1 LKGQSSVS
9 EGPIAVDDSQEET
22 LLVHEEIIARM
33 ASPPP
38 ERPFNDA
45 DRYIDPVHESLKL
58 KAEAAEKAVE
68 ATKHHASCMSLRSKV
83 AGWEFKKAK
92 LAEEKARVLERS
104 KFYAAQANRG
114 RRELDNSDVLA
125 EHVAEEMNRTHDKAA
140 QLKRKCAGLDV
151 KIDRLREKVKDC
163 EERATREEDL
173 KAEAMEQSKQL
184 EIQAMNYAKS

>member
-1 LKGQSSVS
+1 
-9 EGPIAVDDSQEET
+9 
-22 LLVHEEIIARM
+22 M

-68 ATKHHASCMSLRSKV
+68 ATKHHASCMSLRRKMT
-83 AGWEFKKAK
+83 AWEFKKAK

-114 RRELDNSDVLA
+114 RRELDNSDILA
-125 EHVAEEMNRTHDKAA
+125 EHVAEEMNRKHDKAA
-140 QLKRKCAGLDV
+140 QLKRKCTGLDV

-163 EERATREEDL
+163 EERATREEEL

>member
-1 LKGQSSVS
+1 
-9 EGPIAVDDSQEET
+9 
-22 LLVHEEIIARM
+22 M

-38 ERPFNDA
+38 EKHINDA
-45 DRYIDPVHESLKL
+45 DRYIDSVHESLKL

-68 ATKHHASCMSLRSKV
+68 ATKHHASCMSLRNKV

-92 LAEEKARVLERS
+92 LEEEKARVLERS
-104 KFYAAQANRG
+104 KFYAAQANRTKG
-114 RRELDNSDVLA
+114 ELDNSDVLA
-125 EHVAEEMNRTHDKAA
+125 EHVADEMNRKHDKAA

-163 EERATREEDL
+163 EERAAREEEL